1 MPIQIIN
8 KQFTDLFGTT
18 TNYYHANTGD
28 KTTIELE
35 IEEKISVQS
44 GGSVGILEIDPI
56 NNVIIWNTGNFL
68 DEGFRVSDTVS
79 FRIFSSSGSLL
90 HSWSATVNSVTA
102 NAMDVSTITN
112 LYDYTAGEI
121 LLIFVEGRKRESL
134 TLYLNHVAN
143 GTTGSEFSSIDGEAT
158 VFHFNLNAYVQYAT
172 YTGIQVGNKSGQF
185 ECTAE
190 ILDNTDYASGIDTRS
205 YVLTVEIIQSG
216 LYQSALFDF
225 ANCLKFYAK
234 FKWQSLQDEPFNNY
248 VQIFNDDANTG
259 WFNQAFNVDLLNASV
274 LQGITEIDY
283 VNPTSG
289 QIIIDSLSG
298 DYAFGCAYVSND
310 STYYKNRT
318 FDQSA
323 LSMILETR
331 QFTIGIPESS
341 AINEFG
347 AGFDFQIDNVT
358 VLGTQY
364 TIDYTFTPNAQFGTF
379 IGNQEEDNRNLYV
392 WARFGNVNLLVFS
405 TEMITE
411 PPVGGLIDVV
421 QNIFLDHSENVT
433 TSIETADDYE
443 ANIEDDLAFTGK
455 FLLNKGEVYE
465 YLTVYIEAFNT
476 VTQENFI
483 LNSVLFDFA
492 SVPFNGTKHL
502 LNFNLPVQSQLP
514 LTSEK
519 RNALCVLDT
528 SIDTLTQYGIQVYF
542 PFLYRWEYWL
552 EQLNA
557 SIDFYPDNQT
567 KNWYPY
573 DSTPDWT
580 VRFHLEAVKGGLAY
594 TFDNELL
601 IKDYDSE
608 PLIQQDIQLIIDSTN
623 TPVNVV
629 IENEL
634 MRIVATHENL
644 DLTAWNPFETW
655 GMITVEPTESSPRYI
670 LSTVIPFDND
680 VNNPLTPLSGLLM
693 NITYPS
699 PNIARM
705 ECYFDPTKIN
715 LENGCKFTTK
725 IKGCLGGSF
734 FIEKIT
740 CDDIPKITT
749 DDEQKIIA

>member
-1 MPIQIIN
+1 MPVQIIN
-8 KQFTDLFGTT
+8 KQFTDLFGTS

-44 GGSVGILEIDPI
+44 GGSVGILEIDPV

-134 TLYLNHVAN
+134 TLYLNHVPN
-143 GTTGSEFSSIDGEAT
+143 GSTGSEFSSIDGEVTA
-158 VFHFNLNAYVQYAT
+158 FHFDLNAYVTGAT
-172 YTGIQVGNKSGQF
+172 YTGVQVGNKSGQF
-185 ECTAE
+185 FCTAE
-190 ILDNTDYASGIDTRS
+190 ILDNTNYASGIDTRS
-205 YVLTVEIIQSG
+205 YTLTVEIIQSG
-216 LYQSALFDF
+216 LYQSNLFDF
-225 ANCLKFYAK
+225 SNCLKFYAK

-248 VQIFNDDANTG
+248 IQLFNDDANTG

-289 QIIIDSLSG
+289 QIIIDSLSS
-298 DYAFGCAYVSND
+298 DYGFGCAYVSND
-310 STYYKNRT
+310 SAYYKNRS
-318 FDQSA
+318 FDQST

-331 QFTIGIPESS
+331 QFTIGVPESS
-341 AINEFG
+341 ELNEFG

-379 IGNQEEDNRNLYV
+379 IGDQEQDNRNLYI

-405 TEMITE
+405 SDMITE

-433 TSIETADDYE
+433 TSTETVDDYE

-476 VTQENFI
+476 VTNENFI

-567 KNWYPY
+567 KNWYIY
-573 DSTPDWT
+573 DSTTDWT

-601 IKDYDSE
+601 IKNYDSE
-608 PLIQQDIQLIIDSTN
+608 PLIDQDVQLIIDSTN

-634 MRIVATHENL
+634 MRIVATHTNL
-644 DLTAWNPFETW
+644 DLTPWNPLETW
-655 GMITVEPTESSPRYI
+655 GMITIEPTENSPRYI
-670 LSTVIPFDND
+670 LSTVVPFDND

-693 NITYPS
+693 NITYPL
-699 PNIARM
+699 PNVARM

-725 IKGCLGGSF
+725 IKGCLGGSYF
-734 FIEKIT
+734 VEKIT

>member
-1 MPIQIIN
+1 MPVQIIN
-8 KQFTDLFGTT
+8 KQFTDLFGTS

-44 GGSVGILEIDPI
+44 GGSVGILEIDPV
-56 NNVIIWNTGNFL
+56 NNVVIWNTGNFL

-134 TLYLNHVAN
+134 TLLLNHVSN

-158 VFHFNLNAYVQYAT
+158 VFQFNLNGYVTGAT

-190 ILDNTDYASGIDTRS
+190 ILDNTNYASGIDTRS
-205 YVLTVEIIQSG
+205 YVLTIEIIQSG
-216 LYQSALFDF
+216 LYQSNLFDF

-248 VQIFNDDANTG
+248 VQLFNDDANTG

-283 VNPTSG
+283 ANPTSG
-289 QIIIDSLSG
+289 QIIIDSLSS

-310 STYYKNRT
+310 SAYYKN
-318 FDQSA
+318 QSFNQST

-331 QFTIGIPESS
+331 EFVIGVPESS
-341 AINEFG
+341 EVNQFG
-347 AGFDFQIDNVT
+347 AGYTFEITNVS

-364 TIDYTFTPNAQFGTF
+364 TIDYTFTPNFQFASF
-379 IGNQEEDNRNLYV
+379 IGDQEEDNRTLYV

-405 TEMITE
+405 SQMITQ

-433 TSIETADDYE
+433 TSTQTADDYE

-455 FLLNKGEVYE
+455 FLLNNGETYE
-465 YLTVYIEAFNT
+465 YLTAYIEAFNT

-483 LNSVLFDFA
+483 LGSVFFDFS

-528 SIDTLTQYGIQVYF
+528 SIDTMSQYGIQVYF

-567 KNWYPY
+567 KNWYIY
-573 DSTPDWT
+573 DSTTDWS
-580 VRFHLEAVKGGLAY
+580 VRFHLEAVKNGLAY

-601 IKDYDSE
+601 IKNYDSE
-608 PLIQQDIQLIIDSTN
+608 PLIDQEIQLIIDSTN

-629 IENEL
+629 VENEL
-634 MRIVATHENL
+634 MRIVATHTNL
-644 DLTAWNPFETW
+644 DLTAWNPLETW

-670 LSTVIPFDND
+670 LSTAIPFDND
-680 VNNPLTPLSGLLM
+680 VNNPLNPLSGLQM
-693 NITYPS
+693 NITYPL
-699 PNIARM
+699 PNVARM

-725 IKGCLGGSF
+725 IKGCIGGSF
-734 FIEKIT
+734 FVEKIMT
-740 CDDIPKITT
+740 DGTEKLTTT
-749 DDEQKIIA
+749 DETKIIA